1 MLLHLKE
8 VGFQVRLGGAEPFG
22 EHLPLVT
29 GVAWETETAQLVLVA
44 EGEGELEPAQWRQLL
59 FAGSGIRHQLAADEA
74 SAFGTPVVVA
84 IVDQEA
90 GGELRRLAESL
101 AKDYAVFSRVD
112 LNLVPQGDVGNKE
125 RLDDALAPLLPRCR
139 RIRGSEISKRE
150 VQQFWDL
157 LRKEVEKA
165 ADELDDVFGERRRG
179 AGRDGA
185 ETLIGD
191 SAMAPELPPPMPIEQ
206 IEISRFRS
214 IESLDLKLAN
224 VNVIHGPNG
233 SGKTSLVEA
242 MELAWA
248 GTSQRKPPNVTEDE
262 YAAHLPLDGTG
273 EFAIDADGHSTKW
286 PAKPRAELRRCVL
299 TQEAMAAM
307 ASETPKERF
316 TTLLGVTG
324 LEIPDVKARTETL
337 LRECK
342 QEVDQALS
350 AAGMANLP
358 RMDRVGLKHMHEELE
373 SDFASRYAA
382 LSDLATLEEALTSVS
397 KGAFKARGWMS
408 ESATKNLLARAD
420 QAVEA
425 SSKNPSLDSHVGPAL
440 DEACEVLGQLLD
452 ERSQAAAATRR
463 LLERLRAQLRAEK
476 AIDETTGTEEK
487 ALSEQ
492 SRPIGVELA
501 SRWLRHAEGLDQA
514 AKKFRADAEGV
525 EDDAWAKQLLG
536 YATGVEQAA
545 KLAPVTKLESLS
557 SPVAPS
563 TPSLEVKA
571 DPEAQQA
578 AGFNEKAIDAPT
590 VGPVLRELSDA
601 LDAHVTALRD
611 IGQRLERHPARNL
624 HKHWEGLMNS
634 LCRFELARTLRRE
647 GPIQQASEQLVCK
660 LLDERLAPVVRE
672 LMAAI
677 VRFDWYF
684 KPLKMSS
691 QKRQVVLGGL
701 STGRE
706 DLDVRLLLNSAEK
719 AVLGLAWFLALHM
732 LQPRERRLVLVLD
745 DPTSAFDTANIAG
758 FTSTLRALT
767 RLLKPEQMVIA
778 SHDDQVAAVLSE
790 ELAAVDGWPASVRR
804 IRFQRNAKEH
814 SEPIE
819 EWASEHERKTAPEL
833 EQLGLL
839 DEAPSGPGAI
849 AQR

>member
-1 MLLHLKE
+1 MLLHLKD
-8 VGFQVRLGGAEPFG
+8 VGFQVRPGGAEPFG
-22 EHLPLVT
+22 EHLPLIT
-29 GVAWETETAQLVLVA
+29 GMAWETETAQLVLVA

-74 SAFGTPVVVA
+74 SAFGTPIVVA

-90 GGELRRLAESL
+90 GRELRRLAESL

-112 LNLVPQGDVGNKE
+112 LNLVPQGDVGNRE

-157 LRKEVEKA
+157 LSKEVEKA
-165 ADELDDVFGERRRG
+165 ADELDNVFGERRRI

-185 ETLIGD
+185 EALIGD
-191 SAMAPELPPPMPIEQ
+191 SAMAPELSPPIPVEQ

-214 IESLDLKLAN
+214 IESLNLKLAN

-248 GTSQRKPPNVTEDE
+248 GTSQRKPPNVDEDE

-286 PAKPRAELRRCVL
+286 PTKPRAELRRCVL

-324 LEIPDVKARTETL
+324 LEIPDVKARTEAL

-342 QEVDQALS
+342 QEVDRALS

-358 RMDRVGLKHMHEELE
+358 RMDRVGLKHLHEELE

-382 LSDLATLEEALTSVS
+382 LSDLASLEEALASVS
-397 KGAFKARGWMS
+397 GGTFKARQWVS
-408 ESATKNLLARAD
+408 ESATKKLLARAD

-425 SSKNPSLDSHVGPAL
+425 SSKNPSLDSQVGQAL
-440 DEACEVLGQLLD
+440 DEACEILGQLLD

-463 LLERLRAQLRAEK
+463 LLEQLRAQLRAEK
-476 AIDETTGTEEK
+476 ANDEATGSEEK
-487 ALSEQ
+487 TLNEQ
-492 SRPIGVELA
+492 SQPIGVELA
-501 SRWLRHAEGLDQA
+501 SRWLRHAEGLTQA
-514 AKKFRADAEGV
+514 AKKFRSDAEGV
-525 EDDAWAKQLLG
+525 DDDAWAEQLLD

-545 KLAPVTKLESLS
+545 SLAPVTKLESLS
-557 SPVAPS
+557 SPIAPS

-578 AGFNEKAIDAPT
+578 AGFSEKAIDGPT

-624 HKHWEGLMNS
+624 HKHWEGLMDS

-647 GPIQQASEQLVCK
+647 GPIQQASEQLVCE

-691 QKRQVVLGGL
+691 QKRKVVLGGL

-790 ELAAVDGWPASVRR
+790 ELATVDGWPASVRR
-804 IRFQRNAKEH
+804 IRFQRNAEEH

-819 EWASEHERKTAPEL
+819 EWASEHERKTASEL

-839 DEAPSGPGAI
+839 DEAPSGPAAI
-849 AQR
+849 AQS